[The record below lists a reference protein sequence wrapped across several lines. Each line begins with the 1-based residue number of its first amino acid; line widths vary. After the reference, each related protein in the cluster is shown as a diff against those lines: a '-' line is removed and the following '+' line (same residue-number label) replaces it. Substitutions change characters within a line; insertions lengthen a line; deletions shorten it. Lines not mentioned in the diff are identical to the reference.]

1 MTRSTRDL
9 PQAVASD
16 LRLFRFAATN
26 DDTEFYVRARSQA
39 EALNVLMERFKI
51 LGLKPHRRTITALDK
66 VKL

>member
-16 LRLFRFAATN
+16 LRLFRFGATD
-26 DDTEFYVRARSQA
+26 DDTEFYVRAATQT

-51 LGLKPHRRTITALDK
+51 LGLKPQRRRITALDTEK
-66 VKL
+66 P

>member
-16 LRLFRFAATN
+16 LRLFRFAATS
-26 DDTEFYVRARSQA
+26 DDTEFYVRAATQT

-51 LGLKPHRRTITALDK
+51 LGLNPHRRKITALDTEK
-66 VKL
+66 P